1 MEQKGPRFWLAA
13 GCIGVAIAGVVDYL
27 TGNELSFSLFYL
39 IPVGLVTWFSGRPL
53 GLVVSVFAAATWLG
67 ADVLV
72 GTSTPQLFILLWN
85 TAVRFGFFVTVA
97 LLLPV
102 LKSLEREK
110 ELARVDPLT
119 RAANRRRF
127 QEALQAELDRSVR
140 YKQPFTIGFFDLDGF
155 KSVNDKFGHR
165 TGDKVLCSVVSRGK
179 TKLRRTDLLARLGG
193 DEFAILL
200 PEIDQDSAKTIVP
213 KIQTELLE
221 EMKRNGWP
229 ITFSFGALTYLGGA
243 ITTEELIRQ
252 ADELM
257 YSVKKKGKNGIAY
270 ATYTGQSWPR
280 PALRTSVNVAD
291 ADV

>member
-1 MEQKGPRFWLAA
+1 MAA
-13 GCIGVAIAGVVDYL
+13 GGVGVAIAGVADYL

-39 IPVGLVTWFSGRPL
+39 IPVALVTWFSGRPL
-53 GLVVSVFAAATWLG
+53 GLVISLFAAATWVG

-72 GTSTPQLFILLWN
+72 GASTSKYILLWN
-85 TAVRFGFFVTVA
+85 TAVRLGFFATVA

-110 ELARVDPLT
+110 ELARVDHLT

-140 YKQPFTIGFFDLDGF
+140 YKQPFTIGYFDLDGF

-165 TGDKVLCSVVSRGK
+165 TGDRVLRAVVNRGK
-179 TKLRRTDLLARLGG
+179 SKLRRTDLLARLGG

-200 PEIDQDSAKTIVP
+200 PEIDQDSAKIIIP
-213 KIQTELLE
+213 MIQNQLLE
-221 EMKRNGWP
+221 EMQRNGWP
-229 ITFSFGALTYLGGA
+229 VSFSFGALTYQNGA
-243 ITTEELIRQ
+243 TTTEELIRR

-257 YSVKKKGKNGIAY
+257 YSVKNKGKNGIAY
-270 ATYTGQSWPR
+270 GTYAG
-280 PALRTSVNVAD
+280 
-291 ADV
+291 

>member
-1 MEQKGPRFWLAA
+1 MDLWSKLEQKGPRFWLAA
-13 GCIGVAIAGVVDYL
+13 GGVGVAIAGVADYL

-39 IPVGLVTWFSGRPL
+39 IPVALVTWFSGRPL
-53 GLVVSVFAAATWLG
+53 GLVISLFAAATWVG

-72 GTSTPQLFILLWN
+72 GASTSKYILLWN
-85 TAVRFGFFVTVA
+85 TAVRLGFFATVA

-110 ELARVDPLT
+110 ELARVDHLT

-140 YKQPFTIGFFDLDGF
+140 YKQPFTIGYFDLDGF

-165 TGDKVLCSVVSRGK
+165 TGDRVLRAVVNRGK
-179 TKLRRTDLLARLGG
+179 SKLRRTDLLARLGG

-200 PEIDQDSAKTIVP
+200 PEIDQDSAKIIIP
-213 KIQTELLE
+213 MIQNQLLE
-221 EMKRNGWP
+221 EMQRNGWP
-229 ITFSFGALTYLGGA
+229 VSFSFGALTYQNGA
-243 ITTEELIRQ
+243 TTTEELIRR

-257 YSVKKKGKNGIAY
+257 YSVKNKGKNGIAY
-270 ATYTGQSWPR
+270 GTYAG
-280 PALRTSVNVAD
+280 
-291 ADV
+291 